1 MSALNLDARI
11 LKTKPI
17 FVEKS
22 ISFMR
27 DKLTGDLFWQ
37 LKTAYSVFLMGSIAF
52 GEQISNASMR
62 RQSEG
67 LKSDAQGT
75 LFQVERDEN
84 SDKRPSR
91 SREPA
96 KYEKI

>member
-1 MSALNLDARI
+1 MDARI

-27 DKLTGDLFWQ
+27 DKLMGDLFWQ

-52 GEQISNASMR
+52 GELISNASMR

-67 LKSDAQGT
+67 VNSDAQGT

>member
-1 MSALNLDARI
+1 MDARI

-52 GEQISNASMR
+52 GEEMSNASMR

-67 LKSDAQGT
+67 VKSAALGT
-75 LFQVERDEN
+75 LFQVERASN
-84 SDKRPSR
+84 SDKRPLR

-96 KYEKI
+96 KYKKI